1 MKKNPWNG
9 LMIFEK
15 DHAQELL
22 RRLAARV
29 TPDRASREDLA
40 QEAMIHLWQQELRCP
55 RQSQSWYIQS
65 CLFHLLNY
73 VQRGRSV
80 DSTRRGRARYAITCS
95 SSSIDS
101 AVDPLV
107 HDESLLPTVCARDI
121 LDLLLP
127 KLNRREREILQC
139 LAEGLELGDIA
150 RRLRVS
156 RQAVSKQRHKIAR
169 IAARLGITPPSKPS
183 TLQEVRAPV
192 SACA

>member
-1 MKKNPWNG
+1 
-9 LMIFEK
+9 MIFERLQARK
-15 DHAQELL
+15 LL

-29 TPDRASREDLA
+29 TRDAALQEDLA
-40 QEAMIHLWQQELRCP
+40 QEAMIHLWRQELRYP

-80 DSTRRGRARYAITCS
+80 DSTRRRRVQGVITCS
-95 SSSIDS
+95 SLSLDS
-101 AVDPLV
+101 AVDPLD
-107 HDESLLPTVCARDI
+107 HDESLLPTVCAQDI

-127 KLNRREREILQC
+127 KLKRREREILQC

-156 RQAVSKQRHKIAR
+156 RQAVSRQRHKIALL
-169 IAARLGITPPSKPS
+169 AAKLGITPPSKPS
-183 TLQEVRAPV
+183 ALQEGRA
-192 SACA
+192 